1 MIRLCVRAWSTTS
14 WQAGLILWKNS
25 GGMRIS
31 ANWTMMAGLIFII
44 SLNGI
49 TSSQVFDTGKLLI
62 TWKFIACWQF
72 CWHLNP
78 LCLLVFQLLFNRC
91 QQEHSKNFSIVF
103 WKIKKRPVKSFKP
116 HVDTYVVSVPIN
128 FRQGQRQSSLCRAQ
142 ERKEIDDYG
151 ENDEYK
157 SRKKHIYKEDR
168 ADSIYCPLLFHRRGK
183 RNHAGKD

>member
-1 MIRLCVRAWSTTS
+1 M
-14 WQAGLILWKNS
+14 
-25 GGMRIS
+25 
-31 ANWTMMAGLIFII
+31 
-44 SLNGI
+44 
-49 TSSQVFDTGKLLI
+49 
-62 TWKFIACWQF
+62 
-72 CWHLNP
+72 
-78 LCLLVFQLLFNRC
+78 CLLVFQLLFNRC

-116 HVDTYVVSVPIN
+116 HVDTYVVSVLIN

-168 ADSIYCPLLFHRRGK
+168 ADSIYCPLLFQRRGK
-183 RNHAGKD
+183 GNHAGKD

>member
-1 MIRLCVRAWSTTS
+1 MYL
-14 WQAGLILWKNS
+14 
-25 GGMRIS
+25 
-31 ANWTMMAGLIFII
+31 
-44 SLNGI
+44 
-49 TSSQVFDTGKLLI
+49 
-62 TWKFIACWQF
+62 
-72 CWHLNP
+72 P
-78 LCLLVFQLLFNRC
+78 VFQLLFNRC

-168 ADSIYCPLLFHRRGK
+168 ADSIYCPLLFQRRGK
-183 RNHAGKD
+183 GDHAGKD